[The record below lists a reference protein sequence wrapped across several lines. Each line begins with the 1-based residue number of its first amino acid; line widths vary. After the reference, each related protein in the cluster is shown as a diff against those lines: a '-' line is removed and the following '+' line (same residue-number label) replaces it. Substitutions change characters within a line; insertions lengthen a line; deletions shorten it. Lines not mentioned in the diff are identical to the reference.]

1 MTDAAVPDAATS
13 FEALWQQRQADD
25 AAAAATTG
33 SAFVARVVDAYA
45 AATQAGG
52 LRSRSG
58 SGGRSRSTVAPTR
71 RGGSRSRSRSSS
83 PSSVCDGGGGARP
96 AAQLRPKPPTQ
107 ADGSRVRATPRLA
120 GAAAA
125 TGLERGPRAS
135 SGEGRAASAA
145 KRKRAEAACPGQL
158 RVSGVSYASVVRR
171 QSPPRVVEMV
181 SGRA

>member
-71 RGGSRSRSRSSS
+71 RGGSRSRSRSPS
-83 PSSVCDGGGGARP
+83 PSSGGNDGGGARP
-96 AAQLRPKPPTQ
+96 AAPFRPRPSTQ
-107 ADGSRVRATPRLA
+107 TDGNRVRATPRLA
-120 GAAAA
+120 GAATVA
-125 TGLERGPRAS
+125 GLEREPRV
-135 SGEGRAASAA
+135 SGGAGRAASAA
-145 KRKRAEAACPGQL
+145 KRKCAEAACPSQL
-158 RVSGVSYASVVRR
+158 RESGVSYASVVRR
-171 QSPPRVVEMV
+171 QSPRVVEMV

>member
-71 RGGSRSRSRSSS
+71 RGGSRSRSRSPS
-83 PSSVCDGGGGARP
+83 PSTGGNDGGDARP
-96 AAQLRPKPPTQ
+96 AAPFRPRPSTQ
-107 ADGSRVRATPRLA
+107 TDGNRVRATPRLA
-120 GAAAA
+120 GAATVA
-125 TGLERGPRAS
+125 GLEREPRV
-135 SGEGRAASAA
+135 SGGAGRAARAV
-145 KRKRAEAACPGQL
+145 KRKRAEAACPGQ
-158 RVSGVSYASVVRR
+158 RRESGVSYASVVRR
-171 QSPPRVVEMV
+171 QPPRVVEMV